1 MERKITQYKKGFTL
15 VETLVATM
23 ILAVSIT
30 ALVSVVAQSVFTSG
44 YIKNRVAAISLAQE
58 GIELV
63 RNIQDNALLAGQGGD
78 TSETFTG
85 TIFSSCYGVPCY
97 IDAAQNILNPVV
109 CNGSCPPLQI
119 SPNGY
124 FNYSLGDPDN
134 SLNERF
140 TRTIQIF
147 PNSNS
152 TIPSAHVTVT
162 VEWLQGETVRNVS
175 YETDIFLWIN

>member
-1 MERKITQYKKGFTL
+1 MKKNSTQYKKGFTL

-30 ALVSVVAQSVFTSG
+30 ALVNVVAQNVFTSG
-44 YIKNRVAAISLAQE
+44 YIKNKFVAISLAQE

-63 RNIQDNALLAGQGGD
+63 RNIQDNALLAGQSGS

-85 TIFSSCYGVPCY
+85 TIFPSCYGVSCY
-97 IDAAQNILNPVV
+97 IDAAQETLNPVI

-124 FNYSLGDPDN
+124 FNYSLGDSDN

-147 PNSNS
+147 PNANS
-152 TIPSAHVTVT
+152 EIPSAHVTVT
-162 VEWLQGETVRNVS
+162 VEWLQGNALRNVS
-175 YETDIFLWIN
+175 YETDIFLWID